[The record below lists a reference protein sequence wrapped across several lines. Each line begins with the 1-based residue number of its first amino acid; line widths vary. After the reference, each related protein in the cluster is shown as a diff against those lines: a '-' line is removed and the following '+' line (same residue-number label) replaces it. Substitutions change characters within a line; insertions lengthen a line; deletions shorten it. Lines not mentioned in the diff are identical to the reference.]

1 MNIALLTECTSLI
14 FPQYFLL
21 LATSANFIKL
31 TSLASANLSRTII
44 LNNFSVSHNVSDITN
59 KYSLQQ
65 NIAIFVG
72 NLLGFGVSIL
82 IPQTFGYTF
91 SLLSLLAVLNMKI
104 SITSLKYIKLSEL
117 NFQRAALLCLEFIN
131 SGNKKVLSPEEIV
144 SREAI
149 VFSKLNGLNF
159 CQSSPE
165 IILKSEKT
173 GYIIRIIDIFK
184 EKNFIVYVKKRKFLG
199 LVGLRKFNIYTF
211 LKVNADNNDIFLA
224 FLLSVKINLMLQETK
239 KSTIAINYKDIS
251 AIIEKATLWLEE
263 LDKKHL
269 FNEMKNLGWNMNF
282 SGLEEKFY
290 RYHMLIKSV

>member
-1 MNIALLTECTSLI
+1 
-14 FPQYFLL
+14 

-44 LNNFSVSHNVSDITN
+44 LNNYSVSHNVSDITN

-65 NIAIFVG
+65 NIAIFIG
-72 NLLGFGVSIL
+72 NLLGFGLSIL

-91 SLLSLLAVLNMKI
+91 SLLSFLAVLNMKI
-104 SITSLKYIKLSEL
+104 SIKSLQYVKLNDL
-117 NFQRAALLCLEFIN
+117 NFQRSVLFCLEYIN
-131 SGNKKVLSPEEIV
+131 SGNKKVLSPDEIV
-144 SREAI
+144 NKEKI
-149 VFSKLNGLNF
+149 YFSKLNGLNF

-184 EKNFIVYVKKRKFLG
+184 DKNFIVYLKKRKLLG
-199 LVGLRKFNIYTF
+199 LVGLRKFNTYTF

-224 FLLSVKINLMLQETK
+224 FLLSVKINLLLQETK
-239 KSTIAINYKDIS
+239 KSSIAINYKDIS
-251 AIIEKATLWLEE
+251 AITEKANSWLEE
-263 LDKKHL
+263 LDKKNL

-282 SGLEEKFY
+282 SGLEERFY

>member
-1 MNIALLTECTSLI
+1 M
-14 FPQYFLL
+14 
-21 LATSANFIKL
+21 ATSANFIKL

-44 LNNFSVSHNVSDITN
+44 LNNYSVSHNVSDITN

-65 NIAIFVG
+65 NIAIFIG
-72 NLLGFGVSIL
+72 NLLGFGLSIL

-91 SLLSLLAVLNMKI
+91 SLLSFLAVLNMKI
-104 SITSLKYIKLSEL
+104 SIKSLQYVKLNDL
-117 NFQRAALLCLEFIN
+117 NFQRSVLFCLEYIN
-131 SGNKKVLSPEEIV
+131 SGNKKVLSPDEIV
-144 SREAI
+144 NKEKI
-149 VFSKLNGLNF
+149 YFSKLNGLNF

-184 EKNFIVYVKKRKFLG
+184 DKNFIVYLKKRKLLG
-199 LVGLRKFNIYTF
+199 LVGLRKFNTYTF

-224 FLLSVKINLMLQETK
+224 FLLSVKINLLLQETK
-239 KSTIAINYKDIS
+239 KSSIAINYKDIS
-251 AIIEKATLWLEE
+251 AITEKANSWLEE
-263 LDKKHL
+263 LDKKNL

-282 SGLEEKFY
+282 SGLEERFY